1 MVESNFEYTEG
12 LIKKVNTNAS
22 RKCNLITEIAMFIIL
37 LGMVALFIG
46 GNTALGLISGGVFI
60 VLLVGL
66 IFSNLS
72 IEKSNRV
79 LVGQNVNIVFYDKK
93 MTMTAKLGQRTLY
106 RANFDYNAI
115 TNIKYYQDLMV
126 VYFNK
131 VSAVVIPKTSFKTI
145 QDCERAVELMSNNY
159 VI

>member
-12 LIKKVNTNAS
+12 LIKKVNTNAT
-22 RKCNLITEIAMFIIL
+22 RKCNVITEIAMFIIL
-37 LGMVALFIG
+37 LGMVALFVG
-46 GNTALGLISGGVFI
+46 GNTILGLIAVCVFI
-60 VLLVGL
+60 VLLVSL
-66 IFSNLS
+66 IFSNIS
-72 IEKSNRV
+72 IEKSNRI

-115 TNIKYYQDLMV
+115 TDIKHHQDLMV

-131 VSAVVIPKTSFKTI
+131 VSAVIVPKTSFKTM
-145 QDCERAVELMSNNY
+145 QDCQKSVELMSNNY